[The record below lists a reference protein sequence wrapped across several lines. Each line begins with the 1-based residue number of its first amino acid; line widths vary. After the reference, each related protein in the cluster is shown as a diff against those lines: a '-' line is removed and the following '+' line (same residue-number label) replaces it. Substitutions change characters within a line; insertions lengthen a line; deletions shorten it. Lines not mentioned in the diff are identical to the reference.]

1 MDNNLK
7 DMKVLIIGYGS
18 IGKKHYKIIKNN
30 FKNIQIFLLS
40 KRNLFI
46 KGASVF
52 NTLKEVKNLEFDYVI
67 IASEPHEHF
76 FQLKFFEKNFKNLK
90 ILVEKPLFNKEK
102 KLQIKNNKIFVG
114 YNLRF
119 HPAIAFL
126 EKFLSKNNPIDIK
139 LITNSFLPKWRK
151 KSNHKNYS
159 SDKRRGGGVIFDLS
173 HEIDLALWLF
183 GNIKIEHVKFNKISK
198 LKINTEDNL
207 QLIGKIRKSNF
218 FLNLSYYSKN
228 ELRNIYLDT
237 TNKSLFIDL
246 RNNIIKVDNK
256 IRKILS
262 KSHNIDKTYLDLHKA
277 ILFDPNNKKLCS
289 IQDGYKVLQLI
300 TQIKKNYRTII
311 PK

>member
-7 DMKVLIIGYGS
+7 NMKILIVGYGS
-18 IGKKHYKIIKNN
+18 IGQKHFKIIKDN
-30 FKNIQIFLLS
+30 FKNVKIFLLS
-40 KRNLFI
+40 KREIFI
-46 KGASVF
+46 EGISVF
-52 NTLKEVKNLEFDYVI
+52 HTLNQVKKLKFDYVI
-67 IASEPHEHF
+67 ISSEPHEHF

-102 KLQIKNNKIFVG
+102 KLQTKNNKIFVG

-119 HPAIAFL
+119 HPAIAYL
-126 EKFLSKNNPIDIK
+126 EKFLKKTNPIDIK

-151 KSNHKNYS
+151 KNKHKNYS
-159 SDKRRGGGVIFDLS
+159 SDKRRGGGVILDLS

-183 GNIKIEHVKFNKISK
+183 GNIKFDYVKFNKISK

-207 QLIGKIRKSNF
+207 QLIGKIKKSNF

-246 RNNIIKVDNK
+246 KNNIIKVDNK
-256 IRKILS
+256 LRKILP
-262 KSHNIDKTYLDLHKA
+262 KNYNIDKTYLDLHKA
-277 ILFDPNNKKLCS
+277 ILFNPNNKKLCS
-289 IQDGYKVLQLI
+289 IQDGYKVIRLI
-300 TQIKKNYRTII
+300 TQIKKNHRTI
-311 PK
+311 